1 MGERESEDGELLRRI
16 ANGEEEAFS
25 VFYRRHLDAVLAF
38 FRRRLCDA
46 ELAFDLTAETFAAV
60 VVGAQSWS
68 GEAPAAAWLY
78 GIARNKLR
86 ESLRAGRVETD
97 ARQRL
102 QMQPLALHDSDI
114 ERIEERSG
122 GLGQEL
128 LERELAALPGP
139 MREALLG
146 RLVEELEYEQI
157 AERMGC
163 SEQVVRQRVS
173 RGLTR
178 LRAALK
184 GAQR

>member
-1 MGERESEDGELLRRI
+1 MSEHPDEDGDLLLRI
-16 ANGEEEAFS
+16 ARGDDQAFA
-25 VFYRRHLDAVLAF
+25 VFYRAHLDAVLAF

-60 VVGAQSWS
+60 AVGASSWQQD
-68 GEAPAAAWLY
+68 APPVAWLY

-86 ESLRAGRVETD
+86 ESLRAGKVEEAARRKLGMERV
-97 ARQRL
+97 AL
-102 QMQPLALHDSDI
+102 QDGDI
-114 ERIEERSG
+114 ERVEERAASG
-122 GLGQEL
+122 HAA
-128 LERELAALPGP
+128 LEHELAALPAP
-139 MREALLG
+139 MREALLA

-163 SEQVVRQRVS
+163 SEQLVRQRVH

-184 GAQR
+184 VQR